1 MPWRTSSRSSAR
13 YWGWPVSSRRPPR
26 DRLAEAVRRL
36 ARPRGAERAPQPPPP
51 HDLAGRL
58 DRVER
63 ELSELRGRITALFL
77 TVVGVGITELLSRVA
92 GA

>member
-1 MPWRTSSRSSAR
+1 M
-13 YWGWPVSSRRPPR
+13 SSRRPPR
-26 DRLAEAVRRL
+26 DRLGAVVRRL
-36 ARPRGAERAPQPPPP
+36 ARPRGGERAPLAPPP

-92 GA
+92 AA

>member
-1 MPWRTSSRSSAR
+1 M
-13 YWGWPVSSRRPPR
+13 SSRRPTH
-26 DRLAEAVRRL
+26 DRLARAVRRL
-36 ARPRGAERAPQPPPP
+36 ARTRPVSRRAEPSPPA

-77 TVVGVGITELLSRVA
+77 TVVGVGVTELLSRVA
-92 GA
+92 GG

>member
-1 MPWRTSSRSSAR
+1 M
-13 YWGWPVSSRRPPR
+13 SSRRPPR

-36 ARPRGAERAPQPPPP
+36 ARSRHPSRGSTPPPP
-51 HDLAGRL
+51 AHDLAGRL

-92 GA
+92 GG

>member
-1 MPWRTSSRSSAR
+1 M
-13 YWGWPVSSRRPPR
+13 SSRRPPR

-36 ARPRGAERAPQPPPP
+36 ARPRGASQALLPPP

-77 TVVGVGITELLSRVA
+77 TVVGVGITELLSRVV
-92 GA
+92 GG

>member
-1 MPWRTSSRSSAR
+1 M
-13 YWGWPVSSRRPPR
+13 SRRAEPSPP
-26 DRLAEAVRRL
+26 A
-36 ARPRGAERAPQPPPP
+36 

-77 TVVGVGITELLSRVA
+77 TVVGVGVTELLSRVA
-92 GA
+92 GG

>member
-1 MPWRTSSRSSAR
+1 MSSSRATH
-13 YWGWPVSSRRPPR
+13 
-26 DRLAEAVRRL
+26 DRLARAVRRL
-36 ARPRGAERAPQPPPP
+36 ARSRPASRRAEPAPPA

-77 TVVGVGITELLSRVA
+77 TVVGVGITELLSRVV
-92 GA
+92 GG

>member
-1 MPWRTSSRSSAR
+1 M
-13 YWGWPVSSRRPPR
+13 
-26 DRLAEAVRRL
+26 RRL
-36 ARPRGAERAPQPPPP
+36 ARPRQTARRTELPPPP
-51 HDLAGRL
+51 QDLAGRL

-92 GA
+92 G

>member
-1 MPWRTSSRSSAR
+1 M
-13 YWGWPVSSRRPPR
+13 SSRRATA
-26 DRLAEAVRRL
+26 DRLARAVRRL
-36 ARPRGAERAPQPPPP
+36 ARPRHAARRAEPSPPA

-63 ELSELRGRITALFL
+63 DLSELRGRITALFL

-92 GA
+92 GG

>member
-1 MPWRTSSRSSAR
+1 
-13 YWGWPVSSRRPPR
+13 VSSRRPPR
-26 DRLAEAVRRL
+26 DRLARAVRRL
-36 ARPRGAERAPQPPPP
+36 AHPPGAARREEPAPPA

-92 GA
+92 G

>member
-1 MPWRTSSRSSAR
+1 MSR
-13 YWGWPVSSRRPPR
+13 RRPPP
-26 DRLAEAVRRL
+26 DRLARAVRRL
-36 ARPRGAERAPQPPPP
+36 ASPRGGARREEPPPP
-51 HDLAGRL
+51 AHDLAGRL

-92 GA
+92 G

>member
-1 MPWRTSSRSSAR
+1 M
-13 YWGWPVSSRRPPR
+13 SRRRPSR
-26 DRLAEAVRRL
+26 DRLAHAVRRL
-36 ARPRGAERAPQPPPP
+36 ARPRGAARREEPASPAD
-51 HDLAGRL
+51 DLAGRL

-92 GA
+92 G

>member
-1 MPWRTSSRSSAR
+1 MSR
-13 YWGWPVSSRRPPR
+13 RRPPH
-26 DRLAEAVRRL
+26 DRLARAVRRL
-36 ARPRGAERAPQPPPP
+36 ARPRSAARPDEPPPP
-51 HDLAGRL
+51 AHDLAGRL

-92 GA
+92 G

>member
-1 MPWRTSSRSSAR
+1 M
-13 YWGWPVSSRRPPR
+13 SRRRPSR
-26 DRLAEAVRRL
+26 DRRARAVRRL
-36 ARPRGAERAPQPPPP
+36 ASPRGMARREEPAPPS

-92 GA
+92 G

>member
-1 MPWRTSSRSSAR
+1 MSSH
-13 YWGWPVSSRRPPR
+13 RPPG
-26 DRLAEAVRRL
+26 DRLAAAVRRL
-36 ARPRGAERAPQPPPP
+36 ARPRGAGRAAPAPPP

-92 GA
+92 AA

>member
-1 MPWRTSSRSSAR
+1 M
-13 YWGWPVSSRRPPR
+13 SSRRSTH
-26 DRLAEAVRRL
+26 DRLARAVRRL
-36 ARPRGAERAPQPPPP
+36 ARPRDAARREEPSPPA

-63 ELSELRGRITALFL
+63 DLSELRGRITALFL

-92 GA
+92 GG

>member
-1 MPWRTSSRSSAR
+1 M
-13 YWGWPVSSRRPPR
+13 SSRRPPR
-26 DRLAEAVRRL
+26 DRLARAVRRL
-36 ARPRGAERAPQPPPP
+36 ARPGSVPARDKPAPPA
-51 HDLAGRL
+51 HDLAARL

-92 GA
+92 G

>member
-1 MPWRTSSRSSAR
+1 MASRRTS
-13 YWGWPVSSRRPPR
+13 
-26 DRLAEAVRRL
+26 DRLADAVRGL
-36 ARPRGAERAPQPPPP
+36 ARSRRAAPGPGGTPPA
-51 HDLAGRL
+51 HDLGGRL

-92 GA
+92 GG

>member
-1 MPWRTSSRSSAR
+1 MRRLAHPRS
-13 YWGWPVSSRRPPR
+13 VPPR
-26 DRLAEAVRRL
+26 DE
-36 ARPRGAERAPQPPPP
+36 PDPPA

-92 GA
+92 G

>member
-1 MPWRTSSRSSAR
+1 M
-13 YWGWPVSSRRPPR
+13 SSRRPPR
-26 DRLAEAVRRL
+26 DRLAAAVRRL
-36 ARPRGAERAPQPPPP
+36 ARPRGGGRAALAPPA

-92 GA
+92 AA